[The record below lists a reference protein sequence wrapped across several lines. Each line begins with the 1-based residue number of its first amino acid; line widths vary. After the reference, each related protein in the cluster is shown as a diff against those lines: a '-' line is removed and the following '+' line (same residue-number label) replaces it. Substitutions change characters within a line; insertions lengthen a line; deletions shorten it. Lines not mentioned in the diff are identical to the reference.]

1 MQNRKLQGIIVPLIT
16 PLATPETIDRAGT
29 CRLVRRVIEGGV
41 DAVFLLGSTGE
52 GPALSRHARCEFIET
67 AVEAAAGAVPL
78 LAGISGAS
86 GVEAIE
92 AGKFAAR
99 SGVSAVVAAPPCYL
113 PASEKELLVYYERLA
128 GEIGLPLFLYNMP
141 ALTRVNVTPELAVKL
156 AGRENIAGYK
166 DSSGD
171 LDAFRRAVTLL
182 GGRPDF
188 SLLIGPE
195 HLTLA
200 ALRMGGDGG
209 VNGGANLRPELFA
222 ALCRAV
228 REGAAPEHIDAL
240 QKEIVELGRFY
251 ATAPGAPGVIRGLKY
266 ELARL
271 GVIQNQLAFPALPL
285 VDAPWCSGH

>member
-1 MQNRKLQGIIVPLIT
+1 MQSRKIQGIIVPLIT
-16 PLATPETIDRAGT
+16 PLATPERIDRAGT
-29 CRLVRRVIEGGV
+29 ARMVRRVIDGGV
-41 DAVFLLGSTGE
+41 DGVFLLGSTGE
-52 GPALSRHARCEFIET
+52 GPALSLRARCELLET
-67 AVEAAAGAVPL
+67 AVEAAAGEVPL

-86 GVEAIE
+86 GIEAIE

-99 SGVSAVVAAPPCYL
+99 SGISAVVAAPPCYL
-113 PASEKELLVYYERLA
+113 PASEQELIAYYERLA

-141 ALTRVNVTPELAVKL
+141 ALTNVKVTPELAAKL
-156 AGRENIAGYK
+156 AVRENIVGYK

-171 LDAFRRAVTLL
+171 LDAFRRAVELL

-195 HLTLA
+195 ELTLP

-222 ALCRAV
+222 ALFRSV
-228 REGAAPEHIDAL
+228 RENDAGGRIDAL
-240 QKEIVELGRFY
+240 QREIVELGRLY
-251 ATAPGAPGVIRGLKY
+251 RTAPGAPGVIRGLKY

-271 GVIQNQLAFPALPL
+271 GVIENVLAFPSCPL
-285 VDAPWCSGH
+285 REKP